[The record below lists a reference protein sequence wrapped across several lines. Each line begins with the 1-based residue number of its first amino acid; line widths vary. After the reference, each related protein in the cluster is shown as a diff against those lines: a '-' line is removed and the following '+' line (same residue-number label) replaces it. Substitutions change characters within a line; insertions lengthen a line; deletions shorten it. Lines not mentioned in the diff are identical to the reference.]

1 MRTVASSL
9 PNIRGYPAKQMPVLG
24 QLIRMGEM
32 EYQDIIYMTYQRNDD
47 TESADRPATEIEI
60 TDEMVRAGV
69 RALACYG
76 SDDDLETAVWSVLQ
90 AAIPLA
96 GLGR

>member
-1 MRTVASSL
+1 MES
-9 PNIRGYPAKQMPVLG
+9 IWLG
-24 QLIRMGEM
+24 RSALTAFSRQW
-32 EYQDIIYMTYQRNDD
+32 DIIYMTYQRNDD